1 MPDPM
6 PGDGATRR
14 PDVLARP
21 IILIG
26 AGRSGSTLFTRM
38 LDAHPR
44 IQFLGETSFLLPRIW
59 GEVWEDR
66 FWLNFPLYTA
76 LRPRSSR
83 ETPPVADKSDI
94 DAERERVAAALR
106 RFVCDML
113 KVRPD
118 VESWGYKELWNGSDA
133 VGRYSWESYDAV
145 FPGATWVHLVRHPFD
160 FLVSVARWNLHP
172 LTKDFV
178 VHELAHWAQMLE
190 WNRAR
195 SAREHFLELRY
206 EDLIRQPEATL
217 GPILSAANVGW
228 SDECAGALS
237 HVSLQSS
244 EASPF
249 APAAPLSRKRLKE
262 IVASIENLERDMDRL
277 GYDVPETFPQE
288 IMDSKVNETLP
299 KFVDLRSPTRTR

>member
-1 MPDPM
+1 
-6 PGDGATRR
+6 
-14 PDVLARP
+14 
-21 IILIG
+21 
-26 AGRSGSTLFTRM
+26 M

-59 GEVWEDR
+59 REVWEDR

-83 ETPPVADKSDI
+83 ETPPVADKSAI

-106 RFVCDML
+106 RFVCDIL

-160 FLVSVARWNLHP
+160 FLVSIARWNLHP
-172 LTKDFV
+172 LTEDFV
-178 VHELAHWAQMLE
+178 VHELTHWAQMLE

-195 SAREHFLELRY
+195 S
-206 EDLIRQPEATL
+206 
-217 GPILSAANVGW
+217 V
-228 SDECAGALS
+228 AGAFLRTPLRRPDQAVPRQRS
-237 HVSLQSS
+237 VPSS
-244 EASPF
+244 PPPTSSGATS
-249 APAAPLSRKRLKE
+249 AP
-262 IVASIENLERDMDRL
+262 
-277 GYDVPETFPQE
+277 VPCRTFPCNPRRLRR
-288 IMDSKVNETLP
+288 SRRP
-299 KFVDLRSPTRTR
+299 RRSPGSD